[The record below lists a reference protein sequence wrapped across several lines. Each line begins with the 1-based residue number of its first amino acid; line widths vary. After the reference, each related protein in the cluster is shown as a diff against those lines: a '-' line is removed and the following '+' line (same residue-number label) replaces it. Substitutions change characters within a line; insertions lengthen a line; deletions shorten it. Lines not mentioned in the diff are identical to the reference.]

1 MVVSVLFVMQEIN
14 DVLISMI
21 CLRQLAV
28 LAYVRGKEVR
38 RARARARE
46 REREREEREK
56 RMKRERDYSEL
67 PQTGGSGCRSAH
79 RLRITIL
86 ITFAYL
92 PMHSSLSSSPQY
104 VRAH

>member
-38 RARARARE
+38 RARARE
-46 REREREEREK
+46 RERERE
-56 RMKRERDYSEL
+56 KRERRE
-67 PQTGGSGCRSAH
+67 
-79 RLRITIL
+79 
-86 ITFAYL
+86 
-92 PMHSSLSSSPQY
+92 
-104 VRAH
+104 